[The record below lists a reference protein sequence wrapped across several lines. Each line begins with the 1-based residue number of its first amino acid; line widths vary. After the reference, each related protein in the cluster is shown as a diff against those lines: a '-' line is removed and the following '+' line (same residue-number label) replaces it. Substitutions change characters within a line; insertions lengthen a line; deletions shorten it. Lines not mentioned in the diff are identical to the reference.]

1 MDVSD
6 PYGAIGVVCGSVGCG
21 IRTWRGVNHQRL
33 PVDAI
38 VNIVVLMSCSWWY
51 CDICWLTKRQIGEEG
66 KEITTM
72 MAQMPYLEPAYD
84 GTMLL
89 GVRAT
94 SAPLSGLDDLRQV
107 QRA

>member
-1 MDVSD
+1 M
-6 PYGAIGVVCGSVGCG
+6 
-21 IRTWRGVNHQRL
+21 NHQRL

-38 VNIVVLMSCSWWY
+38 VNAVVLMSYYWRYVNVY
-51 CDICWLTKRQIGEEG
+51 CIAKKQTGEEG

-72 MAQMPYLEPAYD
+72 MARMPYLAPAYD